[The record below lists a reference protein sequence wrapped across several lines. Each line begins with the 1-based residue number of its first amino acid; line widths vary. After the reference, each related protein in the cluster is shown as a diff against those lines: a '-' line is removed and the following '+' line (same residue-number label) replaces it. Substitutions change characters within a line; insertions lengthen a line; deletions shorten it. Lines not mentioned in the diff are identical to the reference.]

1 MTGEGEIWAGS
12 GEMVGEAEPDL
23 FCGVPCD
30 ALHVLGVLHEDA
42 HAFEVIVGMCYGDS
56 SSEEPNGENM
66 RCAPSQIHTV
76 LSLLQLARRFPEAE
90 YATLLHS
97 VSCPS
102 SRLMHSHSPVGLDA
116 SPSFS
121 SSASC
126 AQMPILESKDAV
138 ASALPEGDQATA
150 RTVFACP
157 VGIVV
162 RCENFRD
169 EPPDSGEVL

>member
-1 MTGEGEIWAGS
+1 M
-12 GEMVGEAEPDL
+12 
-23 FCGVPCD
+23 
-30 ALHVLGVLHEDA
+30 LHEDA
-42 HAFEVIVGMCYGDS
+42 HAFEVIVGMCCGRS
-56 SSEEPNGENM
+56 SSVELNGENLW
-66 RCAPSQIHTV
+66 RAPSQIHTV
-76 LSLLQLARRFPEAE
+76 LSLLQLARRFPELE

-102 SRLMHSHSPVGLDA
+102 SRLIHSHSPVELDV

-126 AQMPILESKDAV
+126 AHMPMLESKDAV

-169 EPPDSGEVL
+169 GPSNSVEVL